1 MQHCRIIKFK
11 NLKIVVYGCSITNFM
26 ILFHC
31 LLVILII
38 MKFTTFFLS
47 CPQLT
52 EPSSTPPPHSNT
64 EGVPAPERLRLTA
77 DVDATLARLIDSH
90 LSHIYPVYWA
100 RTRAILIQQARERLV
115 CGFDGSL
122 VRFEQRFLCKFA
134 QIAATLRTAHQIG
147 EVRVL

>member
-1 MQHCRIIKFK
+1 MLASHPYYHE
-11 NLKIVVYGCSITNFM
+11 VYYI
-26 ILFHC
+26 
-31 LLVILII
+31 
-38 MKFTTFFLS
+38 FLS

-52 EPSSTPPPHSNT
+52 EPSSTPPPQSNP
-64 EGVPAPERLRLTA
+64 EGIPAPERFRLTA

-134 QIAATLRTAHQIG
+134 QIVATLRTAHQIG